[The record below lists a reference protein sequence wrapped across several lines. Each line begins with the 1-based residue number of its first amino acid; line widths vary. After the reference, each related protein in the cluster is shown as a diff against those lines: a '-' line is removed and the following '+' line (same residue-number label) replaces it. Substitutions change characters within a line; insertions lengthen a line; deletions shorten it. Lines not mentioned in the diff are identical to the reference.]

1 MKNLILILF
10 FGVLIF
16 NCKKSETIQTDI
28 SEMVQDSTVEN
39 LGRDPQ
45 KSDAEI
51 LQEQADAENESSKIV
66 NKFTE
71 KRTANGFVYK
81 LYCEEEKSGMIN
93 FQVIEVFKNNKL
105 IQKIK
110 VDSVLVYHRNE
121 VLFEVDKDVNFDGKN
136 DIQLVNW
143 VGMHATD
150 ISYSFYIYDKNISK
164 YKHDPSLDDITN
176 LVINKIN
183 KTIVSQ
189 YFIGPVN
196 QNEEIY
202 KWKKGKLFLISG
214 YSTNPYTNQIEKF
227 HVKNGKRID
236 E

>member
-1 MKNLILILF
+1 MKNLILLSFIPL
-10 FGVLIF
+10 LLF
-16 NCKKSETIQTDI
+16 NCKRSETKKTDI
-28 SEMVQDSTVEN
+28 PEMARDSAVVIVDT
-39 LGRDPQ
+39 LPR

-51 LQEQADAENESSKIV
+51 LKEQAEFEKESSKIV

-71 KRTANGFVYK
+71 KRTANGFVYE
-81 LYCEEEKSGMIN
+81 LFCEEEKSGMIN
-93 FQVIEVFKNNKL
+93 FQFIEVFKNNKL

-121 VLFEVDKDVNFDGKN
+121 VMFEVDKDVNFDGEN

-164 YKHDPSLDDITN
+164 YIHNPFLDDITN
-176 LVINKIN
+176 LNIDYKN

-189 YFIGPVN
+189 YFTRVVD

-202 KWKKGKLFLISG
+202 KWKNKKLILISG
-214 YSTNPYTNQIEKF
+214 YITNPYTGEVEKY
-227 HVKNGKRID
+227 HVKNGKRITD
-236 E
+236 

>member
-143 VGMHATD
+143 VGMHDATYNFYLYSKSSD
-150 ISYSFYIYDKNISK
+150 KYVHFPQLSKIRNIEIDKENKMISSAYHDGPTDNSFDNYI
-164 YKHDPSLDDITN
+164 
-176 LVINKIN
+176 
-183 KTIVSQ
+183 
-189 YFIGPVN
+189 
-196 QNEEIY
+196 
-202 KWKKGKLFLISG
+202 WKKGKLVLITGS
-214 YSTNPYTNQIEKF
+214 YVDEITNERKYF
-227 HVKNGKRID
+227 HTKNGKIVND
-236 E
+236 